1 MTYELAKEKWEMY
14 SKAENAIVSGA
25 QSYEI
30 DGRQMTKADLG
41 TIGERMDYW
50 EAKMR
55 AYQNPKQVRE
65 VRTRGGL

>member
-1 MTYELAKEKWEMY
+1 MY
-14 SKAENAIVSGA
+14 SKAEDAIVNGA

-41 TIGERMDYW
+41 TIVVRMDYW

-55 AYQNPKQVRE
+55 AYQNPKQIRE
-65 VRTRGGL
+65 VRTRGRL